1 MRRSVLAGLAAL
13 IPVAVLAQANTGGPP
28 ATPVRVVNDT
38 IFGTVVPDPYR
49 WLENVQDSA
58 VLRWLHAQD
67 NYTRHL
73 LAAIP
78 GHADLA
84 ARIHALSNAN
94 PSISAP
100 NFGGKR
106 LFYFKRLPG
115 EEVNKLYVRDSL
127 GAPEHLLVDPERLQ
141 QAGGPHWA
149 LDYYSAS
156 WDGRYVAY
164 GASPAGSE
172 NSIMRILD
180 VTTGTLLPDSIDRA
194 QFGGPSWRADGRAF
208 FYNRLQKLAPGAPTS
223 EKYRNSR
230 LYLHTVGQSDTTD
243 VPLVGIGVTRRI
255 PLEPDDIPF
264 MNTIPGTAWA
274 FATIA
279 HGVQNE
285 VTAYV
290 APLADVRDSTTVWRP
305 LIAPTDSIV
314 LFDVHG
320 DDIYL
325 LSHLHAA
332 RYRVLRTNLK
342 SPDVA
347 HAAVVFP
354 ESQGVVVVFG
364 TSRDALYI
372 RTLDGGLGRLFR
384 LAWGAAP
391 PAAQPVALPYD
402 GAINS
407 FSTILS
413 RDGAFFSLESWTHSP
428 LWFASDQKTGH
439 LMDTGLLP
447 VSPVD
452 FSAITSEEVRVRAAD
467 GTMVPLSI
475 VHRRD
480 AKQDGSHPLYLDGY
494 GAYGFT
500 YDPYF
505 GPNWLAWFEQGG
517 VYAVCHV
524 RGGGEFG
531 EAWHQAGR
539 GPTKSNTW
547 RDLIA
552 CGDYLV
558 AQKWTSPARLAGSG
572 TSAGGIEIGMAVTE
586 RPELFGAALPRVGT
600 LNPLREMLV
609 GVSGPA
615 NRPEFGDPTTA
626 QGARDLLAMDTY
638 QHVKAGTAYPAML
651 FTSGF
656 NDPRVDTW
664 IPAKTAARFQAA
676 TTSGKPVLLRVEF
689 DAGHGFGSSMSQR
702 EAELAD
708 EWSFLLWQFGVP
720 KFQPVP

>member
-1 MRRSVLAGLAAL
+1 MRPSVLAGLAAL
-13 IPVAVLAQANTGGPP
+13 IPVALLAQANTGGPP
-28 ATPVRVVNDT
+28 PAAPVRVVNDT
-38 IFGTVVPDPYR
+38 FFGTVVPDPYR

-58 VLRWLHAQD
+58 VLQWLHAQD
-67 NYTRHL
+67 NYTRRL

-127 GAPEHLLVDPERLQ
+127 GAPERLLVDPERLQ
-141 QAGGPHWA
+141 QTGGPHWA

-172 NSIMRILD
+172 NSIMRVLD
-180 VTTGTLLPDSIDRA
+180 VTTGKVLPDSIDRA
-194 QFGGPSWRADGRAF
+194 QFGGPSWRGGGPAAF
-208 FYNRLQKLAPGAPTS
+208 FHPPPQ
-223 EKYRNSR
+223 
-230 LYLHTVGQSDTTD
+230 
-243 VPLVGIGVTRRI
+243 I
-255 PLEPDDIPF
+255 PPR
-264 MNTIPGTAWA
+264 G
-274 FATIA
+274 
-279 HGVQNE
+279 
-285 VTAYV
+285 
-290 APLADVRDSTTVWRP
+290 
-305 LIAPTDSIV
+305 APTDSIV

-332 RYRVLRTNLK
+332 RYQVLRTNLK

-364 TSRDALYI
+364 TSRDGLYI

-391 PAAQPVALPYD
+391 PAAQPVTLPYD

-407 FSTILS
+407 FSTIPS
-413 RDGAFFSLESWTHSP
+413 RAGALFSLESWTHSP

-452 FSAITSEEVRVRAAD
+452 FSTITSDEVRVRAPD

-480 AKQDGSHPLYLDGY
+480 ARQDGSHPLYLDGY

-505 GPNWLAWFEQGG
+505 IPSWLAWFDQGG

-524 RGGGEFG
+524 RGGVEFG

-558 AQKWTSPARLAGSG
+558 AQKWTAPARLAGSG